1 MAKTRQPEWE
11 FIANLGDASPL
22 DYGGYFVYRD
32 KTGVYEEEAELLLV
46 DDEQDENSTYTVY
59 RIMLERSKLIDG
71 YLVPFRYDRTWTHP
85 LERYDEWFHERLNDV
100 ASSIGS
106 TKEELERALIS
117 ADPLVRADAYRAI
130 GDYHGWENLD
140 PSPLTGLTRKD
151 MEERYREELSK
162 RAKVR

>member
-151 MEERYREELSK
+151 VEERYREELSK